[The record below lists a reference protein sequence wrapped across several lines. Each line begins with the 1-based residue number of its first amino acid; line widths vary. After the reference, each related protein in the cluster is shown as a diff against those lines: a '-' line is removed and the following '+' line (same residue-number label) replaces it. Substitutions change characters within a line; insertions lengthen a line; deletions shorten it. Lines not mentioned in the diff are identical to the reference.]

1 MKNNVIVLLM
11 LFVQDLSYKKVLL
24 AKLLNS
30 DHVIVA
36 DDMWSNLSNV
46 SEQIVEH
53 LEGFQDVVLS
63 EIY

>member
-30 DHVIVA
+30 DYVIVA

-53 LEGFQDVVLS
+53 LEGFKDVVLS

>member
-30 DHVIVA
+30 DYVIVA